1 MPLTGQDGWVVLI
14 PVKELGAA
22 KTRLHVPHRDRVAL
36 AMSVDTVDAA
46 ASASTVRA
54 VVVVT
59 DDPRALAA
67 MQAPKPARPPC
78 AGVCVLPDAPRAGLN
93 AALRH

>member
-1 MPLTGQDGWVVLI
+1 MGGDRAADWVVLV

-22 KTRLHVPHRDRVAL
+22 KTRLDVPRRDRVAL

-46 ASASTVRA
+46 ASASLVRE
-54 VVVVT
+54 VMVIT

-67 MQAPKPARPPC
+67 LR
-78 AGVCVLPDAPRAGLN
+78 APRQ
-93 AALRH
+93 AAPRLPGCACSPTRPAPV